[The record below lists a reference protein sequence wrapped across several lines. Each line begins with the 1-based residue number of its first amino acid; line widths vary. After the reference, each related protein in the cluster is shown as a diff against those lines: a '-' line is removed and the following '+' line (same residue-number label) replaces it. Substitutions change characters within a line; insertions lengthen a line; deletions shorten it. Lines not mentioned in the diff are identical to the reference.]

1 MHDFS
6 NFISDQGLKN
16 IPLTRG
22 NFTWSNNHKEAS
34 MLELIG
40 FFLLQIGGT
49 SLFLYVKRGWCGY
62 AQIISQLYW
71 NVIIFNMENARFNLK
86 ICG

>member
-1 MHDFS
+1 
-6 NFISDQGLKN
+6 
-16 IPLTRG
+16 
-22 NFTWSNNHKEAS
+22 